1 MNHAVILAQPKPRS
15 FIRLLAET
23 YVEAVRERGHGA
35 DLIDLYAIDFDP
47 RLQLA
52 EIPGADGARPSPD
65 VEAQR
70 ERLRHAEIFAYF
82 YPIWFGGPPA
92 ILKGYVERIFT
103 AGFGYRTI
111 KNGGTD
117 PLLKGRKL
125 ISVTSSGSENTWLVE
140 SGGWEAVRPAFDNR
154 IAGATGLEVLDHVN
168 FGGVDADLDPAKVNE
183 AVESVRRV
191 VREFF

>member
-125 ISVTSSGSENTWLVE
+125 ISETSSGSENTWLVE
-140 SGGWEAVRPAFDNR
+140 SGGWEAVRTAFDNR

>member
-1 MNHAVILAQPKPRS
+1 MKHAVILAHPRPRS
-15 FIRLLAET
+15 FVRLLAQT
-23 YVEAVRERGHGA
+23 YLEAVRDRDHEA
-35 DLIDLYAIDFDP
+35 ELVDLYALDFDP
-47 RLQLA
+47 RLRPEEL
-52 EIPGADGARPSPD
+52 PSP
-65 VEAQR
+65 VEATPAADVVA
-70 ERLRHAEIFAYF
+70 ERKRLADVDVFCLV

-140 SGGWEAVRPAFDNR
+140 SGGWEAVRTAFDNR